1 MHEMKMYET
10 MTRDELIEELENLRK
25 RRAEWE
31 TLEKQCMTTENA
43 LLKQTSDLNERVKE
57 LNCLYSLSR
66 LIEEDISLEEIIQG
80 TAELIPPAMQYPD
93 IACARIVMN
102 NTEYRTK
109 NYCMSDC
116 KISRVIVVDAKP
128 MGVLE
133 ICYKIDSSRDDDC
146 RFLSEEEDL
155 IRAIAERLGRI
166 IERKRNE
173 DALLENEAKYSTVVE
188 KARDGI
194 VIIQDNVYKY
204 VNRAMTEISGYTKE
218 ELVDM
223 NFLDI
228 FATEYRDLLG
238 QRYEMRLS
246 GEEIPPVYE
255 AKIQTKDSEMKDV
268 EVSFGIITYHGR
280 PADMGFI
287 RDITERV
294 KAQEEIRRLAYH
306 DALTGLPNRVLF
318 NEQYTLAQAHAKRH
332 KKGLCVIL
340 LDLDHFKE
348 INDTLG
354 HNVGDELLRAAGN
367 RLSTLVRE
375 EDVVARMGGDEFMI
389 LLQEIEDE
397 GSVITISRK
406 IVEAFREPFTVHDQD
421 LCITTSVGVAIYP
434 HDGEDID
441 TLLKNADIAMY
452 RAKEGGRN
460 NYNLYSHPGKN
471 MTYQ

>member
-1 MHEMKMYET
+1 MRSYEI
-10 MTRDELIEELENLRK
+10 MSREALIEELENLRK

-31 TLEKQCMTTENA
+31 TLEDQCMTTENA
-43 LLKQTSDLNERVKE
+43 LLNRTSDLNKRIKE
-57 LNCLYSLSR
+57 LNSLYSLSR
-66 LIEEDISLEEIIQG
+66 LVEEGNSLEEIIQG
-80 TAELIPPAMQYPD
+80 TAELIPPAMQYPE
-93 IACARIVMN
+93 IACARVVMN
-102 NTEYRTK
+102 DREYRTK
-109 NYCMSDC
+109 NYSTSNCRL
-116 KISRVIVVDAKP
+116 SRDIIVDAKP
-128 MGVLE
+128 IGVME
-133 ICYKIDSSRDDDC
+133 ICYHIDSRRDDDC
-146 RFLSEEEDL
+146 RFLPEEKEL

-166 IERKRNE
+166 IERKKTE
-173 DALLENEAKYSTVVE
+173 EALRENEEKYSTVVE

-204 VNRAMTEISGYTKE
+204 VNRAMTEISGYTTE
-218 ELVDM
+218 ELVGM
-223 NFLDI
+223 HFLDI
-228 FATEYRDLLG
+228 FAPEYRDLLG
-238 QRYEMRLS
+238 HRYEMRLS

-255 AKIQTKDSEMKDV
+255 AKIQTKDAIMKDV
-268 EVSFGIITYHGR
+268 EVSFGIITYDGR

-287 RDITERV
+287 RDITERI

-332 KKGLCVIL
+332 KKGLGIIL

-354 HNVGDELLRAAGN
+354 HNIGDDLLRVAGK

-389 LLQEIEDE
+389 LLQEIDDE
-397 GSVITISRK
+397 AGVTTIARK
-406 IVEAFREPFTVHDQD
+406 IVEAFREPFMFYGQD
-421 LCITTSVGVAIYP
+421 LHVTTSVGVAIYP

-460 NYNLYSHPGKN
+460 SYTLYSQSAKN
-471 MTYQ
+471 VTH

>member
-1 MHEMKMYET
+1 
-10 MTRDELIEELENLRK
+10 
-25 RRAEWE
+25 
-31 TLEKQCMTTENA
+31 
-43 LLKQTSDLNERVKE
+43 
-57 LNCLYSLSR
+57 
-66 LIEEDISLEEIIQG
+66 
-80 TAELIPPAMQYPD
+80 
-93 IACARIVMN
+93 MN
-102 NTEYRTK
+102 GKEYRTK
-109 NYCMSDC
+109 DYGISDC
-116 KISRVIVVDAKP
+116 RLSRDIIVDAQP
-128 MGVLE
+128 VGVLE
-133 ICYKIDSSRDDDC
+133 ICYHIDSSKEDDC
-146 RFLSEEEDL
+146 RFLPEEEDL
-155 IRAIAERLGRI
+155 VRAIAERLGRI
-166 IERKRNE
+166 IERKKNE
-173 DALLENEAKYSTVVE
+173 EELRENEEKYSTVVE

-204 VNRAMTEISGYTKE
+204 VNRAMTEISGFTME

-228 FATEYRDLLG
+228 FAHEYRDLLG
-238 QRYEMRLS
+238 HRYEMRLS

-255 AKIQTKDSEMKDV
+255 AKIQTKDAIMKDV

-280 PADMGFI
+280 SADMGFI

-332 KKGLCVIL
+332 KKGLGVIL

-348 INDTLG
+348 VNDTLG
-354 HNVGDELLRAAGN
+354 HNVGDQLLQVAGK

-389 LLQEIEDE
+389 LLQEIDNEAR
-397 GSVITISRK
+397 VAPICRK
-406 IVEAFREPFTVHDQD
+406 IVEVFRKPFMFYGEELH
-421 LCITTSVGVAIYP
+421 ITTSVGVAIYP

-452 RAKEGGRN
+452 RAKEDGRDR
-460 NYNLYSHPGKN
+460 YMLYSQLIKDEVD
-471 MTYQ
+471 T